1 MDTLLRQIAVALGS
15 SAIVWAIWFFIAKSK
30 NNHKQ
35 MLFATVFCCFV
46 FFTMAFSPLAGAA
59 FYGAY
64 ALINYVKK
72 MGDAPTQAQ
81 QEPQQMQIP
90 LPEEKKETPTKQQP
104 QQYQQQNKE
113 KPAPCEE
120 QARIMKTVTIV
131 FITCFIVLP
140 LVILILFLLFI

>member
-1 MDTLLRQIAVALGS
+1 MDTLLRQIAVALVS

-30 NNHKQ
+30 NNHKH

-72 MGDAPTQAQ
+72 LTANPSEKTQEPTQYTKLDNQ
-81 QEPQQMQIP
+81 HRKRWEQYEQK
-90 LPEEKKETPTKQQP
+90 EEKHFNDTLA
-104 QQYQQQNKE
+104 Y
-113 KPAPCEE
+113 
-120 QARIMKTVTIV
+120 
-131 FITCFIVLP
+131 P
-140 LVILILFLLFI
+140 LLWIAIIALMAYLFFLLLSN

>member
-15 SAIVWAIWFFIAKSK
+15 NAIVWAIWFFIAKSK

-35 MLFATVFCCFV
+35 MVYATVFCCFV

-72 MGDAPTQAQ
+72 MGDTPTQAQ

-90 LPEEKKETPTKQQP
+90 LPEEKKEEPT
-104 QQYQQQNKE
+104 QYTKTENQHRKRW
-113 KPAPCEE
+113 E
-120 QARIMKTVTIV
+120 QYEQK
-131 FITCFIVLP
+131 
-140 LVILILFLLFI
+140 

>member
-1 MDTLLRQIAVALGS
+1 MDTLLRQIAVALCS

-35 MLFATVFCCFV
+35 MVYATVFCCFV

-72 MGDAPTQAQ
+72 MGDAPTQAP

-90 LPEEKKETPTKQQP
+90 LPEETKETPTKQQRP
-104 QQYQQQNKE
+104 EHEQKE
-113 KPAPCEE
+113 EKHFTDTLAY
-120 QARIMKTVTIV
+120 
-131 FITCFIVLP
+131 P
-140 LVILILFLLFI
+140 LLWIAIIALMAYLFFLLLSN

>member
-1 MDTLLRQIAVALGS
+1 MDTLLRQIAVALCS

-35 MLFATVFCCFV
+35 MVYATVFCCFV
-46 FFTMAFSPLAGAA
+46 FFTMAFSPLAGVA

-64 ALINYVKK
+64 ALINYVRK

-90 LPEEKKETPTKQQP
+90 LPEEKKEEPT
-104 QQYQQQNKE
+104 QYTKTENQHRKRW
-113 KPAPCEE
+113 E
-120 QARIMKTVTIV
+120 QYEQK
-131 FITCFIVLP
+131 
-140 LVILILFLLFI
+140 

>member
-1 MDTLLRQIAVALGS
+1 MDTLLRQIAVALCS

-35 MLFATVFCCFV
+35 MVYATVFCCFV

-90 LPEEKKETPTKQQP
+90 LPEEKKEEIADKKSQD
-104 QQYQQQNKE
+104 E
-113 KPAPCEE
+113 K
-120 QARIMKTVTIV
+120 
-131 FITCFIVLP
+131 
-140 LVILILFLLFI
+140 VIPRQLMTALFIMLGVFSIFCVVIVIILHLI